1 MTDAY
6 TLAHVRADKLE
17 IECSRCN
24 RHGLISVASLIA
36 KHGADAVL
44 PDVKNHIARDG
55 GCKNVGNNS
64 DICRAKFS
72 RESVLSWTRE
82 EDLAVVARALK

>member
-1 MTDAY
+1 MTGAY
-6 TLAHVRADKLE
+6 TLAHVRADKIE
-17 IECSRCN
+17 IVCEPCN

-64 DICRAKFS
+64 DICRAKFTKD
-72 RESVLSWTRE
+72 SVLSWTRE